1 MEIEKIPDSGA
12 RAKIRQAV
20 QKLRLMDDDFMRLC
34 LQDNKP
40 AVQLILRIILGK
52 SNLEV
57 QDVRTQ
63 METKG
68 PAGRSVRFD
77 VWARDGDA
85 VYNIEIE
92 KSSSGA
98 SARRARYY
106 CAMLDSGLLKPGE
119 DFDKLV
125 ESYVIFITE
134 KDVFNEG
141 QATYSYDR
149 YCKETGKSLGDGSH
163 IIYVNGRYRGE
174 DAIGTL
180 MSDFHCKNASQKVYT
195 ELAERVRYFKEDTE
209 GEKKMCKIIEE
220 YGKECATETKLE
232 TARRML
238 NGGKLSPAEVAEYS
252 GLTLEEVQKLA
263 AETRKT

>member
-1 MEIEKIPDSGA
+1 MEKEKVPDPEMK
-12 RAKIRQAV
+12 AKVRQAV

-34 LQDNKP
+34 LQNNKP

-52 SNLEV
+52 PNLEV
-57 QDVRTQ
+57 QDVKTQ
-63 METKG
+63 METKS
-68 PAGRSVRFD
+68 PAGRGVRFD

-85 VYNIEIE
+85 AYNIEIE
-92 KSSSGA
+92 KSDAGA

-106 CAMLDSGLLKPGE
+106 CAMLDSGLLKPGA

-134 KDVFNEG
+134 KDIFNEG
-141 QATYSYDR
+141 RATYSYDR
-149 YCKETGKSLGDGSH
+149 YCTETGKPLGDGSH

-180 MSDFHCKNASQKVYT
+180 MSDFHCKNASQMVYT
-195 ELAERVRYFKEDTE
+195 ELAERVRYFKEDIM
-209 GEKKMCKIIEE
+209 GEKKMCKIIED
-220 YGKECATETKLE
+220 YGKECARESVAENKAE

-238 NGGKLSPAEVAEYS
+238 ADGLKQEKVAEYS

-263 AETRKT
+263 KEN